1 MKKISNSV
9 AQTIKRITLS
19 FTKESILAGFFFFLV
34 LCSWYILR
42 PVRNEM
48 AVQNSEILPYLLG
61 IGALVMLL
69 LNPIYSWLASRKN
82 LKGVLI
88 GCYSFFISNLLGFI
102 ILLEFFDPSS
112 TISLNQIFFYKSQ
125 FFDTATS
132 ISLSQIFYIW
142 CNVYS
147 FFVVSIFWVVIINLF
162 RGVDA
167 VNVYGVIA
175 AGGSLGA
182 YLGSEI
188 SKQLASTFNESG
200 IVFFTMIAIVFLFLA
215 LMTGLGL
222 MKRFSNLEGINES
235 PGGSSF
241 DAIKNLISSS
251 QIRSIGLYMY
261 LWTAL
266 MTVHWIT
273 SVEIINDWSSDGGN
287 RIIFF
292 SQIEQTVTILTLC
305 TQFFLTAALIRIV
318 GPRYILM
325 SYGFLFT
332 GVFIG
337 YFMAPTIGYVFVVT
351 IILRLFEYGIN
362 KPTRELIFSYLKK
375 IDRYKSSVFV
385 DTFLVRLGDFS
396 GSGLILISKSAGV
409 VFSQVPL
416 LAIPFAGCVAL
427 LGFKIPP
434 KEQSQ
439 QQNGRIRL

>member
-1 MKKISNSV
+1 MNNFFKLISQAFKKL
-9 AQTIKRITLS
+9 ALS
-19 FTKESILAGFFFFLV
+19 FTKESLLAGFFFFLV

-48 AVQNSEILPYLLG
+48 AVQNADILPYLLG

-69 LNPIYSWLASRKN
+69 LNPIYSWLASRRN
-82 LKGVLI
+82 LRGVLL
-88 GCYSFFISNLLGFI
+88 GCYSFFILNLLGFI
-102 ILLEFFDPSS
+102 ILWKFFDLSS
-112 TISLNQIFFYKSQ
+112 SIF
-125 FFDTATS
+125 
-132 ISLSQIFYIW
+132 LSQLFYVW

-162 RGVDA
+162 RGDNA
-167 VNVYGVIA
+167 ANVFGVIA

-200 IVFFTMIAIVFLFLA
+200 IIFFTMIAIAFLFLA
-215 LMTGLGL
+215 LITGLGL
-222 MKRFSNLEGINES
+222 MSRFADLKGIDDS

-241 DAIKNLISSS
+241 DAIKNLISSH

-273 SVEIINDWSSDGGN
+273 SVEIVNSWSSDGGN

-292 SQIEQTVTILTLC
+292 SQIEQTVTILTLF
-305 TQFFLTAALIRIV
+305 TQFFLTSAIMRLV
-318 GPRYILM
+318 GPKYILM
-325 SYGFLFT
+325 TYGFLFIS
-332 GVFIG
+332 VFIG
-337 YFMAPTIGYVFVVT
+337 YFLYPTIGYVFIVT
-351 IILRLFEYGIN
+351 IILRLFEYGVN

-396 GSGLILISKSAGV
+396 GSGFILISKSAGV

-416 LAIPFAGCVAL
+416 LAIPFAGCLAFIGL
-427 LGFKIPP
+427 KIPP
-434 KEQSQ
+434 EEKTKF
-439 QQNGRIRL
+439 

>member
-1 MKKISNSV
+1 MKLFFNSI
-9 AQTIKRITLS
+9 ATTLKKITLS

-69 LNPIYSWLASRKN
+69 LNPVYSWLASRKN
-82 LKGVLI
+82 LRGVLV

-102 ILLEFFDPSS
+102 ILWKFFDLSS
-112 TISLNQIFFYKSQ
+112 
-125 FFDTATS
+125 S
-132 ISLSQIFYIW
+132 IVLSQIFYIW

-162 RGVDA
+162 RGDNA
-167 VNVYGVIA
+167 ANVFGVIA

-200 IVFFTMIAIVFLFLA
+200 IIFFTMIAIVFLCSALIAGLA
-215 LMTGLGL
+215 LMQ
-222 MKRFSNLEGINES
+222 RFSNLKGINES

-241 DAIKNLISSS
+241 DAIRNLISSS

-273 SVEIINDWSSDGGN
+273 SVEIVNAWSSDGGN
-287 RIIFF
+287 RIVFF
-292 SQIEQTVTILTLC
+292 SQIEQTVTVLTLF
-305 TQFFLTAALIRIV
+305 TQFFLTAAIMRVV
-318 GPRYILM
+318 GPKYILM

-337 YFMAPTIGYVFVVT
+337 YFLAPTIGYVFVVT

-375 IDRYKSSVFV
+375 VDRYKSSVFV

-396 GSGLILISKSAGV
+396 GSGFILIFKSFGV
-409 VFSQVPL
+409 AFSHVPF

-427 LGFKIPP
+427 LGLKIPP
-434 KEQSQ
+434 EEQIKS
-439 QQNGRIRL
+439 